1 MLEIPGARRPELEGA
16 WHFSGTGSAVGLP
29 AIPQNI

>member
-1 MLEIPGARRPELEGA
+1 MKPANLPGSFELEGA